1 MGSFARQAKTV
12 SLRSSGSSLKMKSYA
27 FVLLLVTLVA
37 TGSADVD
44 IEVHDG
50 NANDYAGEILK
61 NLRVAMKNTGL
72 DPLILPIKSLE
83 FSKKVLG
90 MELRGSAKVYDGFL
104 KGFST
109 VHRTGLALMT
119 SPEATKPPPN
129 S

>member
-12 SLRSSGSSLKMKSYA
+12 SLRFSGSSLKTKSYA

-37 TGSADVD
+37 TESADVD

-50 NANDYAGEILK
+50 NANDYADEILK

-90 MELRGSAKVYDGFL
+90 MELEVPLKFTTDFSRDSALFIELG
-104 KGFST
+104 
-109 VHRTGLALMT
+109 
-119 SPEATKPPPN
+119 
-129 S
+129 